1 MEADDIEAMIR
12 SAALEELRA
21 ETPPYDR
28 ERSLSR
34 AATALDALC
43 ALSEREGP
51 GSVWDVL
58 RELDR
63 AELLAFSAFAVSEMA
78 DHTGYRW
85 IDHEGERRSGEEEA
99 EEPAAE
105 EEALSDK
112 GRRAN

>member
-12 SAALEELRA
+12 GAALEELRA

-63 AELLAFSAFAVSEMA
+63 AELLAFSAFAISEMA
-78 DHTGYRW
+78 DHTEYRW
-85 IDHEGERRSGEEEA
+85 IDHEGERLSGEEEA
-99 EEPAAE
+99 EGPAAQDE
-105 EEALSDK
+105 PLSDES
-112 GRRAN
+112 RSTN

>member
-1 MEADDIEAMIR
+1 MDADDIEAMIR

-21 ETPPYDR
+21 ETPTHDR

-78 DHTGYRW
+78 DHTDYRW
-85 IDHEGERRSGEEEA
+85 IDHEGERLPSGDDSADSPEMLVDEEG
-99 EEPAAE
+99 PT
-105 EEALSDK
+105 
-112 GRRAN
+112 